1 MDSKGKKDKKRS
13 SRSFCF
19 GKSFTLRLPRS
30 KSRDKLRMVQ
40 SKSVDCLNRKCV
52 PQNEGNLE
60 CAKTSEKLRFD
71 PEFFKTSEK
80 LKLDHCRSSHYDD
93 DHLDIHYSNRVQD
106 ELATRDLISSF
117 SQAIEPNIPN
127 KSHSVLRNRSK
138 ERIDKAPSDCKIHDL
153 SRAGPCVDH
162 IRRAGPCVQYGEQ
175 DFVSFSSGNPVSD
188 FRVAGELNEERKVP
202 SAPTLELNDD
212 EVYTSRKGSFHIMS
226 AIIIPPAFMPTGI

>member
-40 SKSVDCLNRKCV
+40 SKSVDCLNRKCF

-71 PEFFKTSEK
+71 LEFFKTSEK

-93 DHLDIHYSNRVQD
+93 DHLDIHYSNRGQD
-106 ELATRDLISSF
+106 ELATRDLI
-117 SQAIEPNIPN
+117 AIEPNIPN

-153 SRAGPCVDH
+153 SRAGPCV
-162 IRRAGPCVQYGEQ
+162 QYGEQ

-188 FRVAGELNEERKVP
+188 FQVAGELNEERKVP
-202 SAPTLELNDD
+202 SAPTLALNDD

-226 AIIIPPAFMPTGI
+226 AINFM